1 MIELLGYSAVALL
14 FTKYFSP
21 IQPAKAWVVT
31 KLIDLVVKTRQWW
44 FMDVVQI
51 LTCPKCFSFWFTI
64 VMTYNL
70 WYAAIVSIFTMV
82 VNLMIEK
89 LQDGND

>member
-1 MIELLGYSAVALL
+1 MELLGYAAFALL

-31 KLIDLVVKTRQWW
+31 KLVDLVVKTRQWW
-44 FMDVVQI
+44 FMGVIQI
-51 LTCPKCFSFWFTI
+51 LTCPKCFSFWFTLA
-64 VMTYNL
+64 MTFNL
-70 WYAAIVSIFTMV
+70 WSAAIVSIFTMII
-82 VNLMIEK
+82 NLVIEK

>member
-44 FMDVVQI
+44 FMDVIQI
-51 LTCPKCFSFWFTI
+51 LTCPFCFATWFTLA
-64 VMTYNL
+64 MTFNL

-89 LQDGND
+89 LQNGNH

>member
-1 MIELLGYSAVALL
+1 MIELLGYSAIALL

-31 KLIDLVVKTRQWW
+31 KLIDVVVKTRQWW
-44 FMDVVQI
+44 AMEIIQI
-51 LTCPKCFSFWFTI
+51 LTCPKCFSFWFTLAI
-64 VMTYNL
+64 TWNL
-70 WYAAIVSIFTMV
+70 WSAAIVSIFTMV

>member
-31 KLIDLVVKTRQWW
+31 KLVDLVVKTRQWW
-44 FMDVVQI
+44 FMDAIQV
-51 LTCPKCFSFWFTI
+51 LTCPKCFSFWFTLA
-64 VMTYNL
+64 MTFNL
-70 WYAAIVSIFTMV
+70 WSAAIVSIFTMII
-82 VNLMIEK
+82 NLVIEK